1 MTWTKIFHI
10 LDIHDVFDIFERQRK
25 NDDERVIIAAKNS
38 FMMRFA
44 LICLIAPLTF
54 SGTSSHG
61 HVWSKTFR
69 YEYAR
74 TRQKGARIRILKP
87 SGTSAKM
94 QSRSHVLSGA
104 C

>member
-10 LDIHDVFDIFERQRK
+10 LDIHDVFDTFERQRK

-44 LICLIAPLTF
+44 LICLIATTDIQLYELT
-54 SGTSSHG
+54 
-61 HVWSKTFR
+61 
-69 YEYAR
+69 
-74 TRQKGARIRILKP
+74 
-87 SGTSAKM
+87 
-94 QSRSHVLSGA
+94 RS